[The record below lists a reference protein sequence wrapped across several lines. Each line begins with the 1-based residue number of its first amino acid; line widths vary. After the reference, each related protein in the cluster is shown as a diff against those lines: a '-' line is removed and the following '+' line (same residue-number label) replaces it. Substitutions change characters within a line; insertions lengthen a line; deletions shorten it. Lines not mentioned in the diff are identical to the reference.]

1 MTQDSPIYNSRIIK
15 IYLEYLKKI
24 YPDIDIDEL
33 LSHAMMTRYE
43 VEDPAHWF
51 SQVQADRFYEILVL
65 RSGNPNIAK
74 DAGRFTASAE
84 GLGPAKQYAMG
95 FLSLASVY
103 LLMRKIYP
111 LMSRGA
117 TIQAKKLGS
126 NKVAIVSTPNRGVDE
141 KPYQCEN
148 RLGIFESLPK
158 MFIEQFARIEHPEC
172 FHKGDDACRYIIS
185 WEKSPFFIWKQL
197 RNYAFLLNI
206 AGPLVLFFFLPIISC
221 LLFSFGFLF
230 LTLIVSFYSHF
241 LEKKYLRKT
250 IHAQGDGAKRYLDE
264 MNIRYNNALLVQE
277 IGQAAV
283 SILNVKKLIITIVG
297 AMEKHLDFDRGM
309 IMLPNKNKSRLVYAA
324 GYGYSEE
331 KEKLLK
337 KTEFH
342 LDKQN
347 SGGFLTLAFHRQK
360 PVFINNIA
368 EVEEQISERSR
379 RLAKQM
385 GVHSLIC
392 VPIVY
397 EKESLGILAVDN
409 VESKRPL
416 TKSDENLLMGI
427 VSQTAVSITNAI
439 SFQKIQKSEERYR
452 TILQSMEE
460 GYYELDISGRLTFFN
475 DSLCRILGYSCDEL
489 IGMSNQKYTDKENA
503 KIQYQ
508 AFNRVYTTGLPSKR
522 VNWVIIRKD
531 GVKRDVESSISLIKD
546 SKDRKIG
553 FRGIIRDITDRRRE
567 EKEKEMLLT
576 RLQQAKKMEAIGTL
590 AGGVAHDLNNIL
602 AGLVSYPDLL
612 LMDLSK
618 DSPLTKP
625 ILTMQQSGKKA
636 AAIVQDLLTLA
647 RRGVTVTKV
656 VSLNQIVTEY
666 LRSPEYLKLKS
677 FHPDIEVK
685 FDSAS
690 DLFNTLGSPVH
701 LSKTVM
707 NLVSNAAEAMP
718 LGGKISISTE
728 NRFVEQPIIGYDRI
742 EKGEYIVLEISDTG
756 IGISP
761 DDLEKIFEPF
771 YTRKTMG
778 RSGTG
783 LGMAVVWG
791 TVKDL
796 NGYIDVKS
804 TVGEGSTFT
813 LYFPVTKE
821 EAAGDKSISSLQD
834 YMGKGESILVID
846 DVEEQREI
854 ASGMLKKLGYSVSLA
869 ASGEEAVEFMK
880 NNSADLLV
888 LDMIM
893 APGIDGL
900 ETYKRIHKMH
910 PGQKAIVAS
919 GFSET
924 DRVRATQSLGAGPYL
939 KKPYTLD
946 KIGLV
951 VKAELRK

>member
-15 IYLEYLKKI
+15 IYLEYLWKV
-24 YPDIDIDEL
+24 YPDIDIDAV
-33 LSHAMMTRYE
+33 LSYATMARYE

-51 SQVQADRFYEILVL
+51 SQVQVDRFHEILVL
-65 RSGNPNIAK
+65 KSGNSDIAK
-74 DAGRFTASAE
+74 DAGRYTASAE
-84 GLGPAKQYAMG
+84 GLGPAKQYTMG
-95 FLSLASVY
+95 FLTLASVY

-117 TIQAKKLGS
+117 VIQAKKLGS
-126 NKVAIVSTPNRGVDE
+126 DKVEIISTPNHGVDE

-148 RLGIFESLPK
+148 RLGIFESLPRL
-158 MFIEQFARIEHPEC
+158 FTEQFAQIEHPAC
-172 FHKGDDACRYIIS
+172 FHKGDDACRYIIT
-185 WEKSPFFIWKQL
+185 WEKSPFLLWKRL
-197 RNYAFLLNI
+197 RNYTFLLNI
-206 AGPLVLFFFLPIISC
+206 VGPLVLFFFLPLISW
-221 LLFSFGFLF
+221 FIFAFGLVF
-230 LTLIVSFYSHF
+230 LTSIVSFYSHF
-241 LEKKYLRKT
+241 LEKKELRKT
-250 IHAQGDGAKRYLDE
+250 IHTQGDSAKRYLDE
-264 MNIRYNNALLVQE
+264 MNFRYNNALLVQE

-283 SILNVKKLIITIVG
+283 SILNVKNLINAIVS
-297 AMEKHLDFDRGM
+297 AMEKHLDFDRGVIM
-309 IMLPNKNKSRLVYAA
+309 IPNANKTRLVYAA
-324 GYGYSEE
+324 GYGYNKE
-331 KEKLLK
+331 KEKLLRE
-337 KTEFH
+337 TEFH
-342 LDKQN
+342 LDKSN
-347 SGGFLTLAFHRQK
+347 SGGLFTMAFHRQK
-360 PVFINNIA
+360 PVFINDIT
-368 EVEEQISERSR
+368 EVEKQISERSR
-379 RLAKQM
+379 RMAKQM

-439 SFQKIQKSEERYR
+439 SFQRIQKSEERYR

-460 GYYELDISGRLTFFN
+460 GYYELDINRRFIFFN
-475 DSLCRILGYSCDEL
+475 DSLCQILGYSRDEL
-489 IGMSNQKYTDKENA
+489 MGMNNQKYTDKENA
-503 KIQYQ
+503 KIHYQ
-508 AFNRVYTTGLPSKR
+508 AFNKVYTTGQPLKR
-522 VNWVIIRKD
+522 FNSVIIRKD
-531 GVKRDVESSISLIKD
+531 WSKRDVEASISLIKD
-546 SKDRKIG
+546 SKGQKIG

-576 RLQQAKKMEAIGTL
+576 QLQQAKKMEAIGTL

-618 DSPLTKP
+618 DSPLRKP
-625 ILTMQQSGKKA
+625 ILTMQRSGKKA
-636 AAIVQDLLTLA
+636 AEIVQDLLTLA
-647 RRGVTVTKV
+647 RRGVTATEVIN
-656 VSLNQIVTEY
+656 LNQIVTEY
-666 LRSPEYLKLKS
+666 LKSPEYLKLKS
-677 FHPDIEVK
+677 FHPEVEVK
-685 FDSAS
+685 FDLAS
-690 DLFNTLGSPVH
+690 DLLYTLGSPLH

-718 LGGKISISTE
+718 LGGKISIATE
-728 NRFVEQPIIGYDRI
+728 SRSVGKTIMGYDQI
-742 EKGEYIVLEISDTG
+742 EEGEYIVLEVSDTG

-791 TVKDL
+791 AVKDL

-804 TVGEGSTFT
+804 TVGVGTTFT

-821 EAAGDKSISSLQD
+821 GTGQDKSVSFLED
-834 YMGKGESILVID
+834 YMGNGESILVID

-854 ASGMLKKLGYSVSLA
+854 ASGLLKKLGYSVSFVS
-869 ASGEEAVEFMK
+869 SGEEAVEFMK
-880 NNSADLLV
+880 GHSADLLV

-924 DRVRATQSLGAGPYL
+924 DRVRETQSLGAGSYV
-939 KKPYTLD
+939 KKPYTLE
-946 KIGLV
+946 KIGLA
-951 VKAELRK
+951 VKTELGT